1 MPPPHTHEG
10 EGIDVLIPLFKKLYL
25 SIIAILLF
33 SAAMPASAHNMP
45 LGGSSWC
52 IGKNSITA
60 FIELNSLLFA
70 DIEGVKAGNYNPESS
85 SEEELGKIAA
95 DVIQP
100 YINKK
105 LSIAVNNKIYPVK
118 VNKLTRN
125 ENGLFKIWLS
135 VDDVNFTNPANPIKI
150 DYQLLFDETN
160 KGHINLAY
168 LYLTDAVG
176 DKLQKV
182 LDFSPPDGQF
192 SFEQGA
198 RVWEVSIKGS
208 PANAAS
214 KDMQDAKNKSVEHT
228 HTAAVSPSVKTASV
242 LSSDA
247 GRKKAFSSRKPVPA
261 VSKSAAPLLESTQ
274 RSVQNSAVSNQR
286 IKKSFWSNIGEFLL
300 LGIEHILTG
309 YDHIA
314 FLLALIVIGLSIK
327 EVLKIITAFTI
338 AHSITLLL
346 AATQVVSLNSR
357 IVESVIAF
365 SICFVALENLFKK
378 QVNYRWLLTFGFG
391 LIHGFGFASVLQELI
406 VGKSNLLVSVVSFN
420 LGVEM
425 GQLMIFLVLLPILHL
440 LKNKIEFRKVTV
452 GVSLAIFMLGFAWLI
467 ERGFNLKLLPI

>member
-1 MPPPHTHEG
+1 M
-10 EGIDVLIPLFKKLYL
+10 
-25 SIIAILLF
+25 AISLF
-33 SAAMPASAHNMP
+33 STAIPAYAHNMP

-52 IGKNSITA
+52 IGKNRITA

-70 DIEGVKAGNYNPESS
+70 DIAGIKEGHYNPDSS
-85 SEEELGKIAA
+85 SEEELAKIAS

-105 LSIAVNNKIYPVK
+105 LSITINNKIYPVNI
-118 VNKLTRN
+118 NKLTRN

-135 VDDVNFTNPANPIKI
+135 VDNVNFANAANPVKI

-160 KGHINLAY
+160 NAHINLAY

-176 DKLQKV
+176 DKLQKI
-182 LDFSPPDGQF
+182 LDYSPPDGQY

-198 RVWEVSIKGS
+198 RVWEISIKGS
-208 PANAAS
+208 ATTGS
-214 KDMQDAKNKSVEHT
+214 KGIQEDKYINVERTGTVVVSELVKNPGIQ
-228 HTAAVSPSVKTASV
+228 SPV
-242 LSSDA
+242 A
-247 GRKKAFSSRKPVPA
+247 GKEKALSSRKPVSVVSASGHESGQNGIVPQQPA
-261 VSKSAAPLLESTQ
+261 
-274 RSVQNSAVSNQR
+274 
-286 IKKSFWSNIGEFLL
+286 KKPFWSNVSEFIL

-309 YDHIA
+309 YDHMA

-327 EVLKIITAFTI
+327 EVLKIITAFTV

-357 IVESVIAF
+357 VVESVIAF
-365 SICFVALENLFKK
+365 SICYVALDNLFKK
-378 QVNYRWLLTFGFG
+378 KVDYRWLLTFGFG

-420 LGVEM
+420 LGVEL
-425 GQLMIFLVLLPILHL
+425 GQLTIFLVLLPVLHL
-440 LKNKIEFRKVTV
+440 LRNKIEFRKVTV
-452 GVSLAIFMLGFAWLI
+452 GVSLAIFMLGFTWLI
-467 ERGFNLKLLPI
+467 ERGFNLKFLPI